1 MHSVATKAEMSR
13 RVFFVGAAQQA
24 RLCQLILEAE
34 GHSVPVAYDALRNI
48 EKPFDCELF
57 HDDAQIEIKAKSCD
71 SFLVCISRH
80 RGELRAAFS
89 TRLLK
94 AGLDPISAIHPAAY
108 FGRTSKVGR
117 GLQAMPHAV
126 VTEWVTIGDWC
137 ILNTNCTV
145 DHGTQ
150 IGDGVHIMG
159 GASVAGEVQVGNFA
173 TIGTNATV
181 LPLIKIG
188 IGAYVGAGAVVTKD
202 VPDYSVV
209 VGVPAKPIR
218 RSVDNP

>member
-1 MHSVATKAEMSR
+1 MHSLATRPETFR

-34 GHSVPVAYDALRNI
+34 GHSVPIVYDELRGI
-48 EKPFDCELF
+48 AKPFECELF
-57 HDDAQIEIKAKSCD
+57 HDDAHIEIRAKSCD

-80 RGELRAAFS
+80 RGALRTNFS
-89 TRLLK
+89 TRLLQ
-94 AGLDPISAIHPAAY
+94 AGLDPISAIHPTAY
-108 FGRTSKVGR
+108 FGRSSKLGR

-126 VTEWVTIGDWC
+126 VSEWVTIGDWC

-159 GASVAGEVQVGNFA
+159 GASVAGEVEVGNFA

-181 LPLIKIG
+181 LPLRKIG
-188 IGAYVGAGAVVTKD
+188 TGAYVGAGAVVTKD
-202 VPDYSVV
+202 VSDYSVV
-209 VGVPAKPIR
+209 VGVPARPIGRPIYKP
-218 RSVDNP
+218 

>member
-1 MHSVATKAEMSR
+1 MHSVAIRSERSR

-34 GHSVPVAYDALRNI
+34 GHSVPVVYDESKSIAP
-48 EKPFDCELF
+48 PFECELF
-57 HDDAQIEIKAKSCD
+57 HDESQIEIMVNSCD

-80 RGELRAAFS
+80 RGVLRAEFS
-89 TRLLK
+89 NRLLR
-94 AGLDPISAIHPAAY
+94 AGLEPICAVHPTAY
-108 FGRTSKVGR
+108 RGRTSKVGR
-117 GLQAMPHAV
+117 GLQAMPHSV

-145 DHGTQ
+145 DHDTQ

-159 GASVAGEVQVGNFA
+159 GASVAGEVQIGNFA

-188 IGAYVGAGAVVTKD
+188 TGAYVGAGAVVTKD
-202 VPDYSVV
+202 VPDYAVV
-209 VGVPAKPIR
+209 VGVPAKPIE
-218 RSVDNP
+218 RSDDKP

>member
-1 MHSVATKAEMSR
+1 MHSVATRPETSR

-24 RLCQLILEAE
+24 RLCQLILESE
-34 GHSVPVAYDALRNI
+34 GHSVSVVYDALRGI
-48 EKPFDCELF
+48 EKPFECELF
-57 HDDAQIEIKAKSCD
+57 HEDAQFEFKAKSCD

-80 RGELRAAFS
+80 RGALRAAFS
-89 TRLLK
+89 TRLLQ

-108 FGRTSKVGR
+108 IGRTSKLGR

-145 DHGTQ
+145 DHGTK
-150 IGDGVHIMG
+150 IGNGVHIMG
-159 GASVAGEVQVGNFA
+159 GASIAGEVEIADFA

-188 IGAYVGAGAVVTKD
+188 TGAYVGAGAVVTKD
-202 VPDYSVV
+202 VPEYSVV
-209 VGVPAKPIR
+209 VGVPARPIGR
-218 RSVDNP
+218 ATREP

>member
-1 MHSVATKAEMSR
+1 MQSVANRPSASR

-24 RLCQLILEAE
+24 RLCQLILESQ
-34 GHSVPVAYDALRNI
+34 GHSVPIVYDQLQGI
-48 EKPFDCELF
+48 EKPFECDLF
-57 HDDAQIEIKAKSCD
+57 HEDAELESRAKSCD

-80 RGELRAAFS
+80 RGGLRAAFS
-89 TRLLK
+89 SRLLQ
-94 AGLDPISAIHPAAY
+94 AGLDPVSAIHPAAY
-108 FGRTSKVGR
+108 IGRTSTLGL

-145 DHGTQ
+145 DHGTR
-150 IGDGVHIMG
+150 IGDGVHVMG
-159 GASVAGEVQVGNFA
+159 GASIAGEVDVGDFA

-188 IGAYVGAGAVVTKD
+188 TGAYVGAGAVVTKD
-202 VPDYSVV
+202 VPDFSVV
-209 VGVPAKPIR
+209 VGVPAKPIG
-218 RSVDNP
+218 RSDTQP